1 MIVNLQRML
10 DGLDPTRGDRLD
22 DPELE
27 SMYQK
32 VVELQPQ
39 IVSLMKKY
47 ADQRG
52 KYLRVKAL
60 SLANTQARCS
70 ATAELEHIHMGFVK
84 ASRQYTVMTQP
95 QQAPAGYGQPMHD
108 RTSRLL
114 DPI

>member
-1 MIVNLQRML
+1 ML
-10 DGLDPTRGDRLD
+10 DGLDPMRGDRLD

-52 KYLRVKAL
+52 ECWPKGTI
-60 SLANTQARCS
+60 S
-70 ATAELEHIHMGFVK
+70 
-84 ASRQYTVMTQP
+84 
-95 QQAPAGYGQPMHD
+95 GQD
-108 RTSRLL
+108 
-114 DPI
+114 

>member
-10 DGLDPTRGDRLD
+10 DGLDPSRGDRLD

-27 SMYQK
+27 NMYQK

-52 KYLRVKAL
+52 ESFLR
-60 SLANTQARCS
+60 
-70 ATAELEHIHMGFVK
+70 
-84 ASRQYTVMTQP
+84 P
-95 QQAPAGYGQPMHD
+95 
-108 RTSRLL
+108 
-114 DPI
+114 

>member
-52 KYLRVKAL
+52 KCSRATVPLYILAEPVE
-60 SLANTQARCS
+60 SLQLNWSTFIWGSSRPLDNTR
-70 ATAELEHIHMGFVK
+70 
-84 ASRQYTVMTQP
+84 
-95 QQAPAGYGQPMHD
+95 
-108 RTSRLL
+108 
-114 DPI
+114 

>member
-52 KYLRVKAL
+52 K
-60 SLANTQARCS
+60 CS
-70 ATAELEHIHMGFVK
+70 QG
-84 ASRQYTVMTQP
+84 SRYHRRNRRP
-95 QQAPAGYGQPMHD
+95 C
-108 RTSRLL
+108 
-114 DPI
+114 

>member
-10 DGLDPTRGDRLD
+10 DGLDPSRGDRLD

-27 SMYQK
+27 NMYQK

-52 KYLRVKAL
+52 E
-60 SLANTQARCS
+60 SFFPG
-70 ATAELEHIHMGFVK
+70 LEVVTRTGWRLIC
-84 ASRQYTVMTQP
+84 RYMT
-95 QQAPAGYGQPMHD
+95 
-108 RTSRLL
+108 
-114 DPI
+114 